1 MYTVN
6 FSSFETQ
13 SHTAVVVVV
22 PSRDFSV
29 FTAGALAMNLILSWP
44 EIFDTI
50 LAAVSLQAE
59 KNVFFS

>member
-22 PSRDFSV
+22 
-29 FTAGALAMNLILSWP
+29 FTAGVFSTNLTLDDEVSGI
-44 EIFDTI
+44 DT
-50 LAAVSLQAE
+50 
-59 KNVFFS
+59 

>member
-29 FTAGALAMNLILSWP
+29 FTAGVFSTNLTLDDEVIG
-44 EIFDTI
+44 IDT
-50 LAAVSLQAE
+50 
-59 KNVFFS
+59 